1 MIKQLTAEE
10 QESLHLRYRNNE
22 LFRHWSPLLCRMEWQ
37 MQELDPITLW
47 YEAEKVILKL
57 RNENDNRGEMIQYIF
72 GGLLKEFMSVK
83 DEYGNDRIRTKAQA
97 ECSASSQSQS
107 DFSSSPVSGA
117 KNIQKLRTRNAHSAL
132 KALNMYEMRERA
144 SSTPTASC
152 LLSVSAFAS

>member
-57 RNENDNRGEMIQYIF
+57 KKSGCGFVTY
-72 GGLLKEFMSVK
+72 K
-83 DEYGNDRIRTKAQA
+83 EYGSLDK
-97 ECSASSQSQS
+97 
-107 DFSSSPVSGA
+107 
-117 KNIQKLRTRNAHSAL
+117 K
-132 KALNMYEMRERA
+132 
-144 SSTPTASC
+144 
-152 LLSVSAFAS
+152 